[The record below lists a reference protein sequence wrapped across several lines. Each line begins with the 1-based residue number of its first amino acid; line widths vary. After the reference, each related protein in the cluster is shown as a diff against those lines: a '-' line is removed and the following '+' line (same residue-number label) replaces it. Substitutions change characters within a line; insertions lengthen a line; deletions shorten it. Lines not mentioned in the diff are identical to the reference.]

1 MIVYSIRCE
10 ECGSDY
16 EGSSSDSAE
25 AVRLAAREAGWSVAF
40 PAKFAMIPISELP
53 YWPAGS
59 SRRRDFCPAC
69 REKRMREAIE
79 FSNRVW
85 DEHVDH
91 LRKLGG
97 E

>member
-10 ECGSDY
+10 ECGNDY
-16 EGSSSDSAE
+16 EGRSSDSAE
-25 AVRLAAREAGWSVAF
+25 AVRLAAREAGWWVAV
-40 PAKFAMIPISELP
+40 PAKLPMIALAELP

-59 SRRRDFCPAC
+59 SRRLDFCPAC

-85 DEHVDH
+85 DEQVDH